1 MKAPIAW
8 AVAACLLGGAAFA
21 FSGSTAPARA
31 ADNPLL
37 GSWTMIDQASGIHES
52 LTVTPES
59 FTFGSTQTPIPYRT
73 VAGSGREIAV
83 YLGEAEKPALF
94 TVIDE
99 TRARLSVPDGPA
111 IVLRRE
117 GAIAAAQ
124 GLVAQVAQSLEGA
137 EPARTLSSPQSAV
150 DEVIEARLPHAER
163 TPYEP
168 LKKSLDDLLEEGWEL
183 DQASGSL
190 DGFTLLISNGGLRAL
205 CVLVPSELGQQDEAL
220 VDCRRLN

>member
-8 AVAACLLGGAAFA
+8 AVAAWSLGGAAFA
-21 FSGSTAPARA
+21 FSDSTTPARA
-31 ADNPLL
+31 AD
-37 GSWTMIDQASGIHES
+37 
-52 LTVTPES
+52 
-59 FTFGSTQTPIPYRT
+59 
-73 VAGSGREIAV
+73 
-83 YLGEAEKPALF
+83 
-94 TVIDE
+94 
-99 TRARLSVPDGPA
+99 
-111 IVLRRE
+111 